1 MKNKKITM
9 TDIAKLAGVSQ
20 PTVSRAINNPHL
32 VKASVREEIEKIIEE
47 YNFIPDENAKTMRGL
62 GSRILGLIV
71 FDFSNY
77 FYLEMVKFAEKIAR
91 KKGYTLILM
100 NSEGNSYLEKSHIKT
115 LLARNVEGILI
126 APVDIKNLDFLRET
140 KIPYTVINNIFENHN
155 CVYTSLEAGGEF
167 ACNYLI
173 SQGYE
178 KIGYIGNFS
187 EQKNLKLSGF
197 KNALK
202 KNNMSFDEKLM
213 IHINTKTMETTSLDT
228 YLKNNSIENCSFV
241 ASNDEIAHLFLQ
253 AVKNLY
259 GPEKNISIVGFDNTI
274 VSSLMNFSSIEQP
287 MESMIEKAIEI
298 LFLNNNQIKQISL
311 EPKLV
316 IRK

>member
-202 KNNMSFDEKLM
+202 KNNMFFDEKLM
-213 IHINTKTMETTSLDT
+213 VHINTKTMETNSLET

>member
-213 IHINTKTMETTSLDT
+213 VHINTKTMETNSLET